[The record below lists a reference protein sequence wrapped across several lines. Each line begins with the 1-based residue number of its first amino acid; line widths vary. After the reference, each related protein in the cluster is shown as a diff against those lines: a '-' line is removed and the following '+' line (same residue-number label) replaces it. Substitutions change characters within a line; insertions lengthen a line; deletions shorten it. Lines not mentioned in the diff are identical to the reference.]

1 MVDQK
6 SGILAVLQK
15 KAMITIV
22 ARHSWTKKVSLLI
35 TNLAILPPRVQLL
48 AYRQKVVIQ
57 SSISL
62 LLPLYYFLDV

>member
-35 TNLAILPPRVQLL
+35 TNLASPTTPQS
-48 AYRQKVVIQ
+48 AVIG
-57 SSISL
+57 L
-62 LLPLYYFLDV
+62 